1 MMETSH
7 EQQDT
12 VDAGHVSPRFEECVA
27 GGVCVCLLLGYFLQ
41 VAGSVNFRGRTRSL
55 RQMTYV
61 SEGPEQFLHR

>member
-41 VAGSVNFRGRTRSL
+41 GDGWIQSISGEGRGR
-55 RQMTYV
+55 YDK
-61 SEGPEQFLHR
+61 